1 MKEAYKMKFDYVFK
15 KSYNIL
21 QPKRVSFEEVDN
33 DYYVSP
39 RKLIRYM
46 ECEGFGFI
54 FCDYF
59 TMQTIIIATQE
70 DSSPDEEGYD
80 PEHPYKLNIDMK
92 ARCKLKKNFVFDVI
106 LLAKYESDSKSGC
119 QNFFEPFFEDK
130 LRETLEEFK
139 KKHTITNK

>member
-1 MKEAYKMKFDYVFK
+1 MKYFIDDPFSKEMPEFQDWPLMKEAYKMKFDYVFK

-59 TMQTIIIATQE
+59 TM
-70 DSSPDEEGYD
+70 
-80 PEHPYKLNIDMK
+80 
-92 ARCKLKKNFVFDVI
+92 
-106 LLAKYESDSKSGC
+106 
-119 QNFFEPFFEDK
+119 
-130 LRETLEEFK
+130 
-139 KKHTITNK
+139 